1 MLGSF
6 AMYGNNSKGV
16 CCNSGKKGINEAE
29 TQIMTET
36 SSGNLILSDESYLP
50 KEKQSEASK
59 VREKIV
65 NKYIYRDR
73 PVEKVVY
80 KDKVIEKQIPL
91 TGSVYFPLADYTIF
105 NSNLLTTFV
114 KLIEEVTGC
123 NSFPKD
129 LFKSPVELSRLYKEH
144 KNEFNPNI
152 NFAKVYQYIDT
163 IKQCEVEM
171 YNAFNQRFTSEDEK
185 SKNESILKAF
195 LIDIN
200 NIIYHILIC
209 TYEKS
214 LMNLFNYYEYTDA
227 TVQAISNKKRNINT
241 CVRIKERMNNIYKEW
256 ANLNFF
262 SNVERFNTECKY
274 VLDLNKAISD
284 FLTMKDENNKRVNL
298 SVNDLSI
305 MLKVNL
311 DGKAENVDEL
321 GNKTKSLKYLLR
333 FSTMQILV
341 DFVIGVN
348 EKILDKLSFLS
359 CKSENNG
366 SLSLDL
372 FANSTLKDVFYSNN
386 AGKRKDQTIYVLIDK
401 IVNEDFNTLK
411 RIYDDLCYVR
421 SGMFGNY
428 AGNGVSIIGERS
440 GERYDISSLCK
451 LYTTVTSFKGDLCE
465 YFKDN
470 VFSLAICG
478 NNDSSIKSQVT
489 IPLNKLLNTTLA
501 PGSFLVLKYVNVN
514 RIANYCFNKL

>member
-6 AMYGNNSKGV
+6 AMYGHNGKG

-29 TQIMTET
+29 TQYMTET
-36 SSGNLILSDESYLP
+36 SSGNLILSDESSLP
-50 KEKQSEASK
+50 KEKQSEATK

-80 KDKVIEKQIPL
+80 KDRVIEKQVPL
-91 TGSVYFPLADYTIF
+91 TGSVYFPSADFTIF
-105 NSNLLTTFV
+105 NTNLLTTFV

-129 LFKSPVELSRLYKEH
+129 IFKSPVELSNLYKEH

-152 NFAKVYQYIDT
+152 NFEKLYQYIDT
-163 IKQCEVEM
+163 ISQCELEM
-171 YNAFNQRFTSEDEK
+171 YNSFNQRFTSEDEK
-185 SKNESILKAF
+185 TANEGTLKTF

-200 NIIYHILIC
+200 SIIYHILMC

-214 LMNLFNYYEYTDA
+214 LMNLFNYYEYTDPS
-227 TVQAISNKKRNINT
+227 TQAISNKKRNINT

-256 ANLNFF
+256 KDLNFF
-262 SNVERFNTECKY
+262 SNVDKFNIECKY

-284 FLTMKDENNKRVNL
+284 FLSIKDENNNRVNL
-298 SVNDLSI
+298 SINDLSVR
-305 MLKVNL
+305 LKVNL
-311 DGKAENVDEL
+311 DGRSENVDRL

-333 FSTMQILV
+333 YSTMQILV

-359 CKSENNG
+359 CKCENNG

-372 FANSTLKDVFYSNN
+372 FANSTLKDIFYTNN
-386 AGKRKDQTIYVLIDK
+386 AGKRKDQSVYVLIDK

-440 GERYDISSLCK
+440 GDRYDISSLYK
-451 LYTTVTSFKGDLCE
+451 LYNTITSSKGDLCE
-465 YFKDN
+465 YLKDN

-489 IPLNKLLNTTLA
+489 IPMNKLLNTTLA

-514 RIANYCFNKL
+514 RIADYCFNKI